1 MTIATLNQKAS
12 KRGFTLI
19 ELLVVIV
26 VVGLLAALAIPTF
39 LKVTRDSR
47 STAFG
52 RDIRTLATASET
64 YILESGLWP
73 PDTSSGTFPDEM
85 LGYFSERFF
94 ESATPMGGRWD
105 FEQFNSGVISAVGL
119 VSPNLDEKALIK
131 ADAII
136 DDGDLAMGQSA
147 KSQTIATTGSS
158 QTRCP
163 APFARSE
170 AFSSKIHHSSS

>member
-1 MTIATLNQKAS
+1 MTTTTLNHQGS

-52 RDIRTLATASET
+52 RDVRTLATASET

-73 PDTSSGTFPDEM
+73 PDKSSRAFPNEM

-94 ESATPMGGRWD
+94 ESATPKGSRWD
-105 FEQFNSGVISAVGL
+105 FEQFGSTR
-119 VSPNLDEKALIK
+119 DEE
-131 ADAII
+131 
-136 DDGDLAMGQSA
+136 
-147 KSQTIATTGSS
+147 T
-158 QTRCP
+158 
-163 APFARSE
+163 
-170 AFSSKIHHSSS
+170 

>member
-1 MTIATLNQKAS
+1 MTTTTLNHQGS

-52 RDIRTLATASET
+52 RDVRTLASASET

-73 PDTSSGTFPDEM
+73 PDTSSGAFPNEM

-105 FEQFNSGVISAVGL
+105 FEQFGSGVTSAVGV
-119 VSPNLDEKALIK
+119 VSPTLDEEALIK
-131 ADAII
+131 ADEII
-136 DDGDLAMGQSA
+136 DDGNLATGQFR
-147 KSQTIATTGSS
+147 KIAAD
-158 QTRCP
+158 RYYWII
-163 APFARSE
+163 AD
-170 AFSSKIHHSSS
+170 